1 MQAARDAQ
9 RHRVLQSETLP
20 AEHPPCC
27 GSGAVFQSQQ
37 RADHTGGIGCTA
49 FFGVS
54 RLPFD
59 RLGDRNR
66 VHQCRF
72 VRHRLCVIALSS
84 GPSYL
89 AAMPQSQLT
98 FAVPKGRLLDDALPV
113 MERAGVVPEA
123 GFHDKSNRALCFA
136 TTRDDLRLIRVRAF
150 DVATFVAHGAAQ
162 IGIVGSDV
170 IEEFD
175 YSDLY
180 APVDLDIGHCHL
192 AVAQE
197 QGENSNS
204 ALTSHVRVATKYP
217 NITRRHYERQGIQA
231 ECVKLN
237 GAMELAPSLGLARR
251 IVDLV
256 SSGKTLKENGLV
268 ETDRILGITARLIV
282 NRAALKT
289 DPRVAALVQ
298 TFRHEAEARAA
309 GKVAA

>member
-1 MQAARDAQ
+1 
-9 RHRVLQSETLP
+9 
-20 AEHPPCC
+20 
-27 GSGAVFQSQQ
+27 
-37 RADHTGGIGCTA
+37 
-49 FFGVS
+49 
-54 RLPFD
+54 
-59 RLGDRNR
+59 
-66 VHQCRF
+66 
-72 VRHRLCVIALSS
+72 
-84 GPSYL
+84 
-89 AAMPQSQLT
+89 MPQSDLT

-113 MERAGVVPEA
+113 MARAGVVPEA
-123 GFHDKSNRALCFA
+123 AFHDKSNRALCFA
-136 TTRDDLRLIRVRAF
+136 TTREDLRLIRVRAF

-197 QGENSNS
+197 AGD
-204 ALTSHVRVATKYP
+204 ATPGGIGSHVRVATKYP
-217 NITRRHYERQGIQA
+217 NITRRHFEARGVQA

-256 SSGKTLKENGLV
+256 SSGRTLKENGLV
-268 ETDRILGITARLIV
+268 ETDRILDITARLIV

-289 DPRVAALVQ
+289 DPRIADLVE
-298 TFRHEAEARAA
+298 TFRREADERAQARAA
-309 GKVAA
+309 A